1 MQMRRLLV
9 AVIAVALVALAM
21 LSAPGAL
28 AARNPVGSGQP
39 GTASPGGA
47 ACGSAGSTAM
57 PAGFGTDGFAHATL
71 VYAGSPG
78 TPSAEHGAPN
88 AISEYDIA
96 CYQQTQNH

>member
-1 MQMRRLLV
+1 MRKLV
-9 AVIAVALVALAM
+9 IGTAISVAMAAGGA
-21 LSAPGAL
+21 SAAL
-28 AARNPVGSGQP
+28 AASNPVGTGQP

-47 ACGSAGSTAM
+47 SCGAPGSTAQ
-57 PAGFGTDGFAHATL
+57 PAGFSSGGFSNATA

-78 TPSAEHGAPN
+78 TPSAQNGNGQH